1 MAHGRAHAARQNNP
15 APLSRSPPSS
25 ASALTTLQNA
35 SHLSLHRVPTQTST
49 PSTAVLVL
57 AEHRAGALAGA
68 TRSAISAATAL
79 NAGPVTVL
87 VAGAEPDAA
96 AAATAAAA
104 VEGVQAVALAAD
116 ASLEHGLAEP
126 VAAVLAAQA
135 SALAA
140 THVLAAASSAGRDV
154 LPRAAGLAGREPV
167 TDVVAALDAATFVRP
182 TYAGNARAT
191 VRYED
196 GGARY
201 VSIRA
206 AAFPAAGDR
215 AAGEAAAPVRP
226 ADPAALA
233 AARAAPATT
242 WVSDDAGAGGG
253 SAARPDLGSA
263 SIVIAGGRALGG
275 PEGFAALG
283 RLADRLGAALGASR
297 AAVDAG
303 WAPNDL
309 QVGQTGRVV
318 APGLYVAAGISGAI
332 QHLAG
337 MKDSKCIVA
346 INTDAEA
353 PIFQVGAC

>member
-1 MAHGRAHAARQNNP
+1 
-15 APLSRSPPSS
+15 
-25 ASALTTLQNA
+25 
-35 SHLSLHRVPTQTST
+35 
-49 PSTAVLVL
+49 
-57 AEHRAGALAGA
+57 
-68 TRSAISAATAL
+68 
-79 NAGPVTVL
+79 VTVF
-87 VAGAEPDAA
+87 VAGHEGAAAQAADAA
-96 AAATAAAA
+96 ARVA
-104 VEGVQAVALAAD
+104 GVQAVCLASAPALAT
-116 ASLEHGLAEP
+116 GLAEP
-126 VAAVLAAQA
+126 VAAALVSQA
-135 SALAA
+135 GVSGA
-140 THVLAAASSAGRDV
+140 THIMTAASSTGRDV

-167 TDVVAALDAATFVRP
+167 TDAVSILDPSTFVRP

-191 VRYED
+191 VTYADD
-196 GGARY
+196 GPRY

-206 AAFPAAGDR
+206 AAFDAAPDR
-215 AAGEAAAPVRP
+215 PAGEAAAPVGA

-233 AARAAPATT
+233 AAADAPAPTL
-242 WVSDDAGAGGG
+242 VSDEAGGG
-253 SAARPDLGSA
+253 SSARPDLGSA

-275 PEGFAALG
+275 AEGFAALG

-318 APGLYVAAGISGAI
+318 APGLYVAVGISGAI

-353 PIFQVGAC
+353 PIFQVGK